1 MNMSNNVHIQN
12 FLKHFF
18 KEDGAGIVL
27 IPLKN
32 KWDIINVTLIR
43 QNAEQTI
50 LLTQLTNNLK
60 QERYFQLPWAS
71 AKKSRYPGR
80 KIEPGNQTL
89 LS

>member
-43 QNAEQTI
+43 QNAE
-50 LLTQLTNNLK
+50 
-60 QERYFQLPWAS
+60 
-71 AKKSRYPGR
+71 
-80 KIEPGNQTL
+80 
-89 LS
+89 